1 MHEIYLSVIGL
12 FGLLSIAVLM
22 LPVSRRLNIPYTV
35 IVTAAG
41 IAIGLTISAAGLAT
55 VEGDA
60 HPGALPIQGIP
71 IAGEILLAL
80 GSFQVTSEVIL
91 FVFLP
96 VLIFESA
103 LAIDVRRLLDDIV
116 PILVLA
122 IVGVAISTVIVGG
135 TMHLIT
141 GAALVVCL
149 LLGAIVSATDPVA
162 VVAIFKELA
171 APRRLGIL
179 VEGES
184 LFNDATSIVIYTIL
198 LAMLVGAT
206 QATALGGLLSFL
218 EVFLSGA
225 AVGYV
230 LARMMCWLVGHLR
243 QQTIVE
249 VTLTI
254 ALAYLAFVIAEHF
267 LHVSGVMATLTAGL
281 VLGSIGRTRVSGS
294 SWETLTETW
303 ENIGFW
309 ANSLIFIMVGIA
321 VPAILANASL
331 SALWT
336 LAALILAATAAR
348 SMLIYGLLPS
358 LKWIGRKVEI
368 TRGYQAVMLWGGL
381 RGAVSLALA
390 LAVAEN
396 ANVDPDTQNFI
407 LTMVAGLVL
416 CTLFINATTI
426 RFVMSYFGLDTLPA
440 ADRVVQNR
448 AMIRAIS
455 DVRSQI
461 TEFAQDHRIKEEI
474 VQPLQREYDARIH
487 LLTHEI
493 DEAGDLSTSD
503 WLKVGLA
510 TITAHEKQIYLDLYR
525 EGFLSARAAQTLLRC
540 VEDMNDAL
548 RHGEPEGYSVH
559 AASITRFPKTFLIA
573 LAIHRRLGLGAWL
586 SAALAERFETLRA
599 CHATIA
605 DLQTTYLTHLKGMI
619 GGPETVAAIDA
630 ILDNRLRH
638 VSVALEALN
647 NQYPDYAKRM
657 EERSLGQVAVRVEAE
672 DYDQMERDGLVSPEI
687 YRALEDH
694 LAHTSRKYERRPA
707 LDIGLRP
714 LELVRRVPLFTD
726 LSETDKAEI
735 ASMLKPRLAIP
746 DEMICH
752 KGEMGHE
759 MYFISSGTLEVKL
772 EQGDIQLN
780 NGDFFGELSLLR
792 AEPRNADVV
801 ANGFCDLLLLRKKD
815 FDRLLDENAAI
826 SEHVHSIAADR
837 LK

>member
-1 MHEIYLSVIGL
+1 VHDIYLSVIGL

-22 LPVSRRLNIPYTV
+22 LPLSRRLNIPYTV

-41 IAIGLTISAAGLAT
+41 IIIGLVIAATGPNGSLGGSSGT
-55 VEGDA
+55 GA
-60 HPGALPIQGIP
+60 HNGGSPIEGIP

-80 GSFQVTSEVIL
+80 GSFTVTSEVIL

-103 LAIDVRRLLDDIV
+103 LAI
-116 PILVLA
+116 
-122 IVGVAISTVIVGG
+122 VGVAISTVIVGG
-135 TMHLIT
+135 TMHLLT
-141 GAALVVCL
+141 GTALIACL

-184 LFNDATSIVIYTIL
+184 LFNDATSIVIYNIL
-198 LAMLVGAT
+198 LAMLLGLT
-206 QATALGGLLSFL
+206 QATPLSGVLSFL
-218 EVFLSGA
+218 EVFLGGA
-225 AVGYV
+225 AVGYI
-230 LARMMCWLVGHLR
+230 LARAMCWLVGHLR

-254 ALAYLAFVIAEHF
+254 ALAYIAFVVAEHF

-281 VLGSIGRTRVSGS
+281 VLGSIGRTRISGG
-294 SWETLTETW
+294 SWATLTETW

-321 VPAILANASL
+321 VPAILADASIT
-331 SALWT
+331 ALWA
-336 LAALILAATAAR
+336 LAGVIAAATAAR
-348 SMLIYGLLPS
+348 AVLIYGLLPS
-358 LKWIGRKVEI
+358 LKWIGRKVDI

-390 LAVAEN
+390 LAIAEN
-396 ANVDPDTQNFI
+396 ANVAADTQNFI
-407 LTMVAGLVL
+407 LTLVTGLVL
-416 CTLFINATTI
+416 FTLFINATTI
-426 RFVMSYFGLDTLPA
+426 RYVMSYFGLDALPA

-455 DVRSQI
+455 DVRQQI
-461 TEFAQDHRIKEEI
+461 TEFARDHRVKDAI
-474 VQPLQREYDARIH
+474 VKPLQREYDARIH
-487 LLTHEI
+487 LLKQDI
-493 DEAGDLSTSD
+493 GDAGDLSDAD
-503 WLKVGLA
+503 WLKVGLS

-525 EGFLSARAAQTLLRC
+525 EGFLSARSAQTLLRC

-548 RHGEPEGYSVH
+548 RHDGPDAYATP
-559 AASITRFPKTFLIA
+559 AASITRFPNTFLLA
-573 LAIHRRLGLGAWL
+573 LAVHRRLGLGAWL
-586 SAALAERFETLRA
+586 SASLAERFETLRA
-599 CHATIA
+599 CHATIE
-605 DLQTTYLTHLKGMI
+605 DLRSTYVPRLEGMI
-619 GGPETVAAIDA
+619 GGPETVAAIDS
-630 ILDNRLRH
+630 ILAERLRH
-638 VSVALEALN
+638 VAFALDALN

-694 LAHTSRKYERRPA
+694 LAHTSRKFERRPP

-714 LELVRRVPLFTD
+714 LELVGRVPLFTD

-746 DEMICH
+746 GEMICH
-752 KGEMGHE
+752 KGDTGHE

-772 EQGDIQLN
+772 DQGDVQLN
-780 NGDFFGELSLLR
+780 NGDYFGELSLLR
-792 AEPRNADVV
+792 AQPRNADVV
-801 ANGFCDLLLLRKKD
+801 ANGFCDLLILRKRD
-815 FDRLLDENAAI
+815 FDRLLEENAAI
-826 SEHVHSIAADR
+826 REHVYEIAADR